1 MDHQQT
7 RLESFVEAWINV
19 FIGFWIS
26 FAANAIVLP
35 MVGLPVSVHQNLMI
49 GFFMTFVSV
58 ARSYMIRR
66 WAQAHLRRLQ
76 ESIVTYLR
84 GALNG

>member
-1 MDHQQT
+1 MEQT
-7 RLESFVEAWINV
+7 KLESFVEAWINV

-35 MVGLPVSVHQNLMI
+35 LVGLPVSVGQNLMI

-58 ARSYMIRR
+58 ARQYVIRR
-66 WAQAHLRRLQ
+66 WAQAHLRRWQ
-76 ESIVTYLR
+76 QRIAAYLR
-84 GALNG
+84 GVFHD